1 MEREE
6 NKGSLV
12 SHPMRE
18 RSAAYRY
25 RYCFGLGVLA
35 MGNMRAIMELQP
47 YYERLLRQL
56 LPDQDQYAQI
66 ITDINNDLERH
77 LELVRQTVCDRVDQC
92 CFLLDIYKM
101 CLMAVWSV
109 DYCQAIFDQYVIMF
123 QISKRERE
131 FICAFGEAVA
141 KQDQTLA
148 AEQYEQYEQ
157 LGGCMPFAVLRYIYP
172 DFLWKQTQKGFTVHT
187 GETIYLHGKQI
198 IDGDILV
205 ESGATLWCEEA
216 EITMDGAIRVQGGR
230 VHFQN
235 CEICVENCSQK
246 YFITMTAGSSIMLTA
261 TVLDCQSLCGAIY
274 QQKGS
279 LLVKD
284 SRLCRSARVP
294 LVHFAGEYAEFQNT
308 GLQSGLE
315 GLLVFEDPAKVYIHN
330 CRFANGTRDYG
341 GAIYSETFGSVRIR
355 QCRFVECHAKYLG
368 AAVYF
373 QNYRCEQTISG
384 CEVISNQNVQEAF
397 FQNYKEGRQ

>member
-131 FICAFGEAVA
+131 FICAFGEAAA

-148 AEQYEQYEQ
+148 AEQYERYEQ

-172 DFLWKQTQKGFTVHT
+172 DFLWKQTRKGFTVHT

-205 ESGATLWCEEA
+205 ETGATLWCEEA

-261 TVLDCQSLCGAIY
+261 TVLDCQSLCGGIY

-308 GLQSGLE
+308 GLQNGLD
-315 GLLVFEDPAKVYIHN
+315 GLLVFEDPAIVDSSTVRETMEGQFTQKPSVVYGSDSASLWNAMQNIWVQQYIFKITDVN
-330 CRFANGTRDYG
+330 RLYRD
-341 GAIYSETFGSVRIR
+341 
-355 QCRFVECHAKYLG
+355 AK
-368 AAVYF
+368 
-373 QNYRCEQTISG
+373 
-384 CEVISNQNVQEAF
+384 
-397 FQNYKEGRQ
+397 

>member
-109 DYCQAIFDQYVIMF
+109 DYCQAIFDQYAIMF

-131 FICAFGEAVA
+131 FICAFGEAAA

-148 AEQYEQYEQ
+148 AEQYERYEQ

-172 DFLWKQTQKGFTVHT
+172 DFLWKQTRKGFTVHT

-198 IDGDILV
+198 IDADILV
-205 ESGATLWCEEA
+205 ETGATLWCEEA

-235 CEICVENCSQK
+235 CEVCVENCSQK

-308 GLQSGLE
+308 GLQNGLE

-330 CRFANGTRDYG
+330 CRFVNGTRDYG

-355 QCRFVECHAKYLG
+355 QCQFVECHAKYLG

-384 CEVISNQNVQEAF
+384 CEVISDQNVQEAF
-397 FQNYKEGRQ
+397 FQNYKEGCQ

>member
-109 DYCQAIFDQYVIMF
+109 DYCQAIFDQYAIMF

-131 FICAFGEAVA
+131 FICAFGEAAA

-148 AEQYEQYEQ
+148 AEQYERYEQ
-157 LGGCMPFAVLRYIYP
+157 LGGCMPFAVMRYIYP
-172 DFLWKQTQKGFTVHT
+172 DFLWKQTRKGFTVHT
-187 GETIYLHGKQI
+187 GEMIYLHGKQI

-205 ESGATLWCEEA
+205 ETGATLWCEEA

-308 GLQSGLE
+308 GLQNGLE

-330 CRFANGTRDYG
+330 CRFVNCTRDYG

-355 QCRFVECHAKYLG
+355 QCQFVECHAKYLG

-384 CEVISNQNVQEAF
+384 CEVISDQNVQEAF

>member
-12 SHPMRE
+12 SHPMQE

-109 DYCQAIFDQYVIMF
+109 DYCQAIFDQYAIMF

-131 FICAFGEAVA
+131 FICAFGEAAA

-148 AEQYEQYEQ
+148 ADSTNDMNSLE
-157 LGGCMPFAVLRYIYP
+157 AV
-172 DFLWKQTQKGFTVHT
+172 
-187 GETIYLHGKQI
+187 
-198 IDGDILV
+198 
-205 ESGATLWCEEA
+205 C
-216 EITMDGAIRVQGGR
+216 
-230 VHFQN
+230 
-235 CEICVENCSQK
+235 
-246 YFITMTAGSSIMLTA
+246 
-261 TVLDCQSLCGAIY
+261 
-274 QQKGS
+274 
-279 LLVKD
+279 LL
-284 SRLCRSARVP
+284 
-294 LVHFAGEYAEFQNT
+294 Q
-308 GLQSGLE
+308 
-315 GLLVFEDPAKVYIHN
+315 
-330 CRFANGTRDYG
+330 
-341 GAIYSETFGSVRIR
+341 
-355 QCRFVECHAKYLG
+355 
-368 AAVYF
+368 
-373 QNYRCEQTISG
+373 
-384 CEVISNQNVQEAF
+384 
-397 FQNYKEGRQ
+397 

>member
-12 SHPMRE
+12 PHPMRE

-109 DYCQAIFDQYVIMF
+109 DYCQAIFDQYAIMF

-131 FICAFGEAVA
+131 FICAFGEAAA

-148 AEQYEQYEQ
+148 AEQYERYEQ

-172 DFLWKQTQKGFTVHT
+172 DFLWKQTRKGFTVHT

-205 ESGATLWCEEA
+205 ETGATLWCEEA

-294 LVHFAGEYAEFQNT
+294 LVHFSGEYAEFQNT
-308 GLQSGLE
+308 GLQNGLE

-330 CRFANGTRDYG
+330 CRFVNGTRDYG

>member
-123 QISKRERE
+123 QTARENVIYMC
-131 FICAFGEAVA
+131 FWGGCGETGI
-141 KQDQTLA
+141 KPSQ
-148 AEQYEQYEQ
+148 AEQYERYEQ

-172 DFLWKQTQKGFTVHT
+172 DFLWKQTRKGFTVHT

-205 ESGATLWCEEA
+205 ETGATLWCEEA

-261 TVLDCQSLCGAIY
+261 TVLDCQSLCGGIY

-308 GLQSGLE
+308 GLQNGLD
-315 GLLVFEDPAKVYIHN
+315 GLLVFEDPAKVYIHD
-330 CRFANGTRDYG
+330 CRFVNGTRDYG

-355 QCRFVECHAKYLG
+355 QCQFVECHAKYLG

-384 CEVISNQNVQEAF
+384 CEVISDQNVQEAF
-397 FQNYKEGRQ
+397 FQNYKEGCQ

>member
-131 FICAFGEAVA
+131 FICAFGEAAA

-341 GAIYSETFGSVRIR
+341 GAIYSETFGSVLIR

>member
-12 SHPMRE
+12 PHPMRE

-35 MGNMRAIMELQP
+35 MGNMRAITELQP

-92 CFLLDIYKM
+92 CFLMDIYKM

-109 DYCQAIFDQYVIMF
+109 DYCQAIFDQYTIMF

-131 FICAFGEAVA
+131 FICAFGEAAA

-205 ESGATLWCEEA
+205 ESGATLWCEEV

-246 YFITMTAGSSIMLTA
+246 YFITMTAGSSILLTA

-384 CEVISNQNVQEAF
+384 CEVISDQNVQEPF

>member
-6 NKGSLV
+6 HKGSLV
-12 SHPMRE
+12 SHPMQE

-109 DYCQAIFDQYVIMF
+109 DYCQAIFDQYAIMF

-131 FICAFGEAVA
+131 FICAFGEAAA

-148 AEQYEQYEQ
+148 AEQYERYEQ
-157 LGGCMPFAVLRYIYP
+157 LGGCMPFAVMRYIYP
-172 DFLWKQTQKGFTVHT
+172 DFLWKQTRKGFKVHT

-205 ESGATLWCEEA
+205 ETGATLWCEA

-308 GLQSGLE
+308 GLQNGLE

-330 CRFANGTRDYG
+330 CRFVNGTRDYG

-355 QCRFVECHAKYLG
+355 QCQFVECHLG

-384 CEVISNQNVQEAF
+384 CEVISDQNVQEAF

>member
-12 SHPMRE
+12 PHPMRE

-109 DYCQAIFDQYVIMF
+109 DYCQAIFDQYAIMF

-131 FICAFGEAVA
+131 FICAFGEAAA

-148 AEQYEQYEQ
+148 AEQYERYEQ

-172 DFLWKQTQKGFTVHT
+172 DFLWKQTRKGFTVHT

-205 ESGATLWCEEA
+205 ETGATLWCEEA

-235 CEICVENCSQK
+235 CELCVEN
-246 YFITMTAGSSIMLTA
+246 
-261 TVLDCQSLCGAIY
+261 
-274 QQKGS
+274 
-279 LLVKD
+279 
-284 SRLCRSARVP
+284 
-294 LVHFAGEYAEFQNT
+294 
-308 GLQSGLE
+308 
-315 GLLVFEDPAKVYIHN
+315 
-330 CRFANGTRDYG
+330 
-341 GAIYSETFGSVRIR
+341 
-355 QCRFVECHAKYLG
+355 
-368 AAVYF
+368 
-373 QNYRCEQTISG
+373 
-384 CEVISNQNVQEAF
+384 
-397 FQNYKEGRQ
+397 

>member
-131 FICAFGEAVA
+131 FICAFGEAAA

-148 AEQYEQYEQ
+148 AEQYERYEQ

-172 DFLWKQTQKGFTVHT
+172 DFLWKQTRKGFTVHT

-205 ESGATLWCEEA
+205 ETGATLWCEEA

-261 TVLDCQSLCGAIY
+261 TVLDCQSLCGGIY

-284 SRLCRSARVP
+284 SRLCRSAWVP

-308 GLQSGLE
+308 GLQNGLD
-315 GLLVFEDPAKVYIHN
+315 GLLVFEDPAKVYIHD
-330 CRFANGTRDYG
+330 CRFVNGTRDYG
-341 GAIYSETFGSVRIR
+341 GAIYSETFGRVRIR
-355 QCRFVECHAKYLG
+355 QCQFVECHAKYLG

-384 CEVISNQNVQEAF
+384 CEVISDQNVQEAF
-397 FQNYKEGRQ
+397 FQNYKEGCQ

>member
-109 DYCQAIFDQYVIMF
+109 DYCQAIFDQYAIMF

-131 FICAFGEAVA
+131 FICAFGEAAA

>member
-109 DYCQAIFDQYVIMF
+109 DYCQAIFDQYIIMF

-131 FICAFGEAVA
+131 FICAFGEAAA

>member
-12 SHPMRE
+12 PHPMRE

-35 MGNMRAIMELQP
+35 MGNMRAITELQP

-56 LPDQDQYAQI
+56 LPDQDQYARI

-92 CFLLDIYKM
+92 CFLMDIYKM

-109 DYCQAIFDQYVIMF
+109 DYCQAIFDQYTIMF

-131 FICAFGEAVA
+131 FICAFGEAAA

>member
-109 DYCQAIFDQYVIMF
+109 DYCQAIFDQYAIMF

-131 FICAFGEAVA
+131 FICAFGEAAA

-148 AEQYEQYEQ
+148 AEQYERYEQ
-157 LGGCMPFAVLRYIYP
+157 LGGCMPFAVMRYIYP
-172 DFLWKQTQKGFTVHT
+172 DFLWKQTRKGFTVHT

-205 ESGATLWCEEA
+205 ETGATLWCEEA

-308 GLQSGLE
+308 GLQNGLD
-315 GLLVFEDPAKVYIHN
+315 GLLVFEDPAKVYIHD
-330 CRFANGTRDYG
+330 CRFVNGTRDYG
-341 GAIYSETFGSVRIR
+341 GAIYSEPSVVYGSDSASLWNAMQNIWVQQYIFKITDVNRLYR
-355 QCRFVECHAKYLG
+355 DAK
-368 AAVYF
+368 
-373 QNYRCEQTISG
+373 
-384 CEVISNQNVQEAF
+384 
-397 FQNYKEGRQ
+397 